1 MSRYSS
7 RVADMFQT
15 EEVLVQVLE
24 PRIDSE
30 IESLGGSDAEE
41 GDECM
46 FVPQRIVIDEIG
58 QTNLENESEQVC
70 EGPTTTADLKIPREL
85 QQDFSEHTFR
95 WQSMARP
102 SISPATTENEF
113 CPPSTNADEMTS
125 LMYFQ
130 RFWKPDLTERI
141 AQQTNL

>member
-1 MSRYSS
+1 MTYLSLQNELQIIAFVANVNVLSRYSS
-7 RVADMFQT
+7 RVAGMFQT

-58 QTNLENESEQVC
+58 QTNLENKSEQVG
-70 EGPTTTADLKIPREL
+70 EGPATTADLEIPREL
-85 QQDFSEHTFR
+85 QQNFSEHTFC

-102 SISPATTENEF
+102 PISPAATENVFSKVLE
-113 CPPSTNADEMTS
+113 T
-125 LMYFQ
+125 
-130 RFWKPDLTERI
+130 
-141 AQQTNL
+141 